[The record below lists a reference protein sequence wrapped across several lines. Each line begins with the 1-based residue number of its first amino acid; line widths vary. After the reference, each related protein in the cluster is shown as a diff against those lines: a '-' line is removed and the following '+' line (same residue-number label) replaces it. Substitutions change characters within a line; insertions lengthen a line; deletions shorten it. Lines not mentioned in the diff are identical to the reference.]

1 MAMLTRVLV
10 TLTILTSVLTSYSQ
24 SLRVIPAVKEWT
36 PAQGELNLERLKW
49 SVADRESMK
58 SLVAV
63 LESEGLWGKAVDKSQ
78 TANGGVH
85 FKWTKGIDGA
95 EGYRVS
101 IGDGVLVEASSYAGL
116 FYGSRTVLQLIHSYE
131 GTIPKGVIND
141 QPKYQVRS
149 LMLDVGRKH
158 LEFEDLKDWVR
169 LMGWMKFNQLQIHL
183 NDNSWGRYPGYRLES
198 KVYPGLA
205 SKDGHYTFQ
214 QIREIQDFA
223 KGYGVEI
230 IPEIDSPGHSL
241 AFTAYRPDLAHP
253 GIDREGF
260 GLAYLDI
267 RSEESRRFIEKLFD
281 EVAPLFDSKEF
292 HIGTDEYRL
301 NLIKDK
307 KERDALGE
315 DFRLYINHFN
325 KYLKEK
331 HGKTVRIWSGYEHMP
346 GTTEPEKDVIIDMWV
361 TGDAKNKTKAGY
373 KVINSSHNFTY
384 IVPGAPYYGVNNPG
398 IYENWT
404 PLKFMNKPEGI
415 LEEGEKNLLGAKL
428 HVWNDFGPTGY
439 TWNEIAR
446 LSVPSMAAFG
456 EKMWGVKGAENYGEF
471 VKYADSLAGAA
482 PAVKLLSRDAGEKD
496 LVWSLEKQQ
505 EMIGNS
511 SVNVDAASQN
521 LEYPWTASFTVTRKN
536 DIAGDELLI
545 SSSLAAFYLDLTH
558 EFKTKQGVE
567 TKRGVACVR
576 ANQAPGF
583 DALGSYRPDVIVFPY
598 EVPLHQKVTLTF
610 VGEHRKTSLYVDGK
624 LVSSVNTQMVCPLG
638 QIGADQLPRGFH
650 GTLHG
655 VKISSKTGSQKL
667 GEWNTG
673 LLRTGVYQFEA
684 EIPAGVTNVSFGY
697 QRGAHGANLKQVSL
711 WKGDKKVHDYK
722 DSYFVGGKNRNQ
734 AFPVPEALQTE
745 SDLKIKAV
753 IEGEGG
759 NDSFGEVR
767 ATSF

>member
-1 MAMLTRVLV
+1 MSLV
-10 TLTILTSVLTSYSQ
+10 SVCGVSAGYSQ
-24 SLRVIPAVKEWT
+24 NLEVVPAVSSWK
-36 PAQGELNLERLKW
+36 PAQGALKLGEMRW
-49 SVADRESMK
+49 SLSDSGSMQL
-58 SLVAV
+58 LVSV
-63 LESEGLWGKAVDKSQ
+63 LEGEGVWGDQVGVPE
-78 TANGGVH
+78 TAKGGVH
-85 FKWTKGIDGA
+85 FKWDKGIAG
-95 EGYRVS
+95 EESYRVT

-116 FYGSRTVLQLIHSYE
+116 FYGSRTVLQLVHSYQ
-131 GTIPKGVIND
+131 GNIPKGIIQDKPV
-141 QPKYQVRS
+141 YQVRS
-149 LMLDVGRKH
+149 LMIDVGRKH

-169 LMGWMKFNQLQIHL
+169 LMGWMKFNQLQLHL

-205 SKDGHYTFQ
+205 SKDGHYTFE

-241 AFTAYRPDLAHP
+241 AFTVYRPDLAHP
-253 GIDREGF
+253 DIDRAGF

-267 RSEESRRFIEKLFD
+267 RGEQPRRFMEKLFD

-307 KERDALGE
+307 NERDALGE

-361 TGDAKNKTKAGY
+361 TGDAKNKTKDGY
-373 KVINSSHNFTY
+373 KIINSSHNYTY
-384 IVPGAPYYGVNNPG
+384 IVPGAPYYGVHNPG
-398 IYENWT
+398 IYNDWT

-428 HVWNDFGPTGY
+428 HIWNDYGPTGY

-446 LSVPSMAAFG
+446 LTVPSMAAFG
-456 EKMWGVKGAENYGEF
+456 EKMWGVKGAENYDAF
-471 VKYADSLAGAA
+471 VKYADTLSSAA
-482 PAVKLLSRDAGEKD
+482 PAVTLLTRDATKEEM
-496 LVWSLEKQQ
+496 VWSLENQS

-511 SVNVDAASQN
+511 SISMNAAAQN
-521 LEYPWTASFTVTRKN
+521 LEYPWIASFTITRKN
-536 DIAGDELLI
+536 DIAGDELLV

-558 EFKTKQGVE
+558 EFKSKQGVE

-583 DALGSYRPDVIVFPY
+583 DPLTSYNPDVIVFPY
-598 EVPLHQKVTLTF
+598 EVPLNQKVTLTF
-610 VGEHRKTSLYVDGK
+610 VGEQKKTSLYVDGK

-650 GTLHG
+650 GTLHK
-655 VKISSKTGSQKL
+655 VNIFSKSINHEIGHWDTD
-667 GEWNTG
+667 
-673 LLRTGVYQFEA
+673 LLKDGRYPFEVNVL
-684 EIPAGVTNVSFGY
+684 AGAAAVRFEY
-697 QRGAHGANLKQVSL
+697 KRGAHGANLRKVGL
-711 WKGDKKVHDYK
+711 WKEGVLVHQYEGD
-722 DSYFVGGKNRNQ
+722 YFVGGSNRDQ
-734 AFPVPEALQTE
+734 SFKIPAALKDE
-745 SDLKIKAV
+745 RDLKIKAE
-753 IEGEGG
+753 ITGEGG
-759 NDSFGEVR
+759 SDSFGKVSSGR
-767 ATSF
+767 FF